1 MEKQTQAVNQWEL
14 IPDSKSS
21 PWRGCTTVARNIRL
35 CKCPP
40 KAVGDKADER
50 NGEYGACKIA
60 HQMWW
65 LNRTSNSGQDRES
78 LAALRAASAFGGKTR
93 VWVFFFPHCFLKQD
107 EYNHFLALA
116 PLCYRQSVSTHFQIQ
131 FKKET
136 K

>member
-1 MEKQTQAVNQWEL
+1 MRPNPRFKIQSVKGPYHCGHEHSVVYMFPL
-14 IPDSKSS
+14 
-21 PWRGCTTVARNIRL
+21 RL
-35 CKCPP
+35 WVTRLMK
-40 KAVGDKADER
+40 R
-50 NGEYGACKIA
+50 NGEYWASKIA

-65 LNRTSNSGQDRES
+65 LARTSNSIQDPES
-78 LAALRAASAFGGKTR
+78 LAALRAASAFGGKTEFGFL
-93 VWVFFFPHCFLKQD
+93 FFFFHCFLKQD